1 MCDVLALYF
10 RREYQDYQGS
20 RYCIVQHSNFVLLNS
35 VDSLT
40 FSVKVI
46 AVDTCRSVKWEK
58 TILYGLLVCRF
69 LTNAAVLEK

>member
-10 RREYQDYQGS
+10 RREDQDYQGS
-20 RYCIVQHSNFVLLNS
+20 HYCTVQHSNFVLLNS

-46 AVDTCRSVKWEK
+46 
-58 TILYGLLVCRF
+58 LLLIEVSNGRRPYF
-69 LTNAAVLEK
+69 MDF